1 MVAEKMWVALH
12 LQKLLTFVQQNTFEM
27 DIVVTKTVYI
37 MTTNELIKLT
47 LLWITEPRRLRRNNK
62 QLNTS

>member
-1 MVAEKMWVALH
+1 MWVALH

-37 MTTNELIKLT
+37 LTTNELVKLT
-47 LLWITEPRRLRRNNK
+47 MLWITEPRRLRRNNK